1 MKFSSAE
8 YDEYIKHIEAELKRM
23 RPVCKAVAKW
33 YRLYSDVSSD
43 SLEGT
48 FPREMVDVHRAFA
61 RAERA
66 KRKK

>member
-23 RPVCKAVAKW
+23 RPVYRAAMRW
-33 YRLYSDVSSD
+33 YAYYSRSD
-43 SLEGT
+43 EQWGDG
-48 FPREMVDVHRAFA
+48 FPLDSALA
-61 RAERA
+61 RSCACAERA